1 MITAKEAKA
10 IVAAR
15 KEVLQKQVMENAKN
29 WCETVASEEI
39 KAASANGFTTVR
51 VATGA
56 LGAEG
61 IKKAMHILEEQGF
74 YTDWRMTE
82 ILIMWG

>member
-15 KEVLQKQVMENAKN
+15 KEVLQKQIMENAKN

-39 KAASANGFTTVR
+39 KAASANGLTTVR
-51 VATGA
+51 VAAEA

-61 IKKAMHILEEQGF
+61 VKKAMHILEEQGF
-74 YTDWRMTE
+74 HTDWRMTE